1 MEIFNKIIHVIVWI
15 KDFFILM
22 WQDDEWWICL
32 LGLIIVII
40 GVWKV
45 LIGPLIRLF
54 SGIFESVGN
63 ISSSSRRSRKQYSD
77 NNMKVT
83 IKGVYQMNGPKPFTR
98 EINCSSSEAGYYS
111 QLMTNKSKQ
120 AQWIRANFPGADTD
134 KVFSMSVNIR

>member
-40 GVWKV
+40 GVWKL

-54 SGIFESVGN
+54 SGIFDSVGN
-63 ISSSSRRSRKQYSD
+63 IYS
-77 NNMKVT
+77 
-83 IKGVYQMNGPKPFTR
+83 
-98 EINCSSSEAGYYS
+98 
-111 QLMTNKSKQ
+111 
-120 AQWIRANFPGADTD
+120 
-134 KVFSMSVNIR
+134 